1 MATTLTLIEMSIAA
15 VALLGT
21 GLCIGVVIG
30 RHTADSGPSEFQR
43 DLAIDDDEVGLPQ
56 PDLKGS
62 WVPFSGY
69 LNVREYIKK
78 RRKLLNSGYVEW
90 YLVEDGIPKPR
101 FIKPTAKDGNPN
113 RRFFQ
118 RRASGGGT
126 PEYEHKGTTYL
137 FPRNGGVPNEQQ
149 GLLTYFHTKGDAQP
163 IDLRDP
169 PRPALDPD
177 ALKELFDRRVT
188 SDEPSFLERLDLDLS
203 PQMIMAGGIVA
214 IALVSVLMGGV

>member
-21 GLCIGVVIG
+21 GLCIGAVIG

-101 FIKPTAKDGNPN
+101 FIKPTAK
-113 RRFFQ
+113 
-118 RRASGGGT
+118 GGGT